1 MPLYFLGPQLTDSQ
15 ALIISNNALSLRHI
29 LWSVEGIVFLATP
42 HRGSALADVA
52 DKILRIA
59 SAGRVPQQFVKALK
73 MRSPEL

>member
-1 MPLYFLGPQLTDSQ
+1 MLRK

-42 HRGSALADVA
+42 HRGSALAGVA
-52 DKILRIA
+52 DKILRFA
-59 SAGRVPQQFVKALK
+59 SFGGTPQRFVKALK